1 MFSEKELSREK
12 QGEKSRIIKFPEK
25 AKARKL
31 TSIRYLHP
39 APLIEEQASSGFTL
53 NFLGYA
59 SFEAGCPVCGCQELE
74 VYALSHVDQSAAA
87 RSVQAAK
94 DYQHRVCAECGLHE
108 EYFVLPLAYQLTGQ
122 LLVSELERV
131 VGVISQQRLIT
142 QPQQWLALR
151 MKRVQEVLELGVQT
165 FKRPGNQAD

>member
-1 MFSEKELSREK
+1 MFGEKELSSEK
-12 QGEKSRIIKFPEK
+12 QAGRGRIIKFPDK
-25 AKARKL
+25 PRARKVAS
-31 TSIRYLHP
+31 TGYLQLES
-39 APLIEEQASSGFTL
+39 AIEEQGSSFNL
-53 NFLGYA
+53 SFVGYA
-59 SFEAGCPVCGCQELE
+59 AFSQGCPVCGCQELE
-74 VYALSHVDQSAAA
+74 VYGLSHVDGSTAVE
-87 RSVQAAK
+87 SVQEAK

-151 MKRVQEVLELGVQT
+151 MKRAQEVLELGVQT
-165 FKRPGNQAD
+165 FKRLGS

>member
-1 MFSEKELSREK
+1 MFGEKGLTSEKQTGK
-12 QGEKSRIIKFPEK
+12 GQIINFPDK
-25 AKARKL
+25 PRVRKL
-31 TSIRYLHP
+31 TSSRYLQP
-39 APLIEEQASSGFTL
+39 ASTGEEQASRGFTL

-59 SFEAGCPVCGCQELE
+59 CFEAGCPVCGCQELE
-74 VYALSHVDQSAAA
+74 VYALSHVDQSTAV

-94 DYQHRVCAECGLHE
+94 DYQHRVCSECGLHE

-131 VGVISQQRLIT
+131 TGVISRCWLIT

-151 MKRVQEVLELGVQT
+151 MKRVQEVLELGTQT
-165 FKRPGNQAD
+165 FKRLGS

>member
-1 MFSEKELSREK
+1 MFGEKELTSER
-12 QGEKSRIIKFPEK
+12 QGKKGRIIQFPDK
-25 AKARKL
+25 PRTRKL
-31 TSIRYLHP
+31 TSSRYLQP
-39 APLIEEQASSGFTL
+39 APVIEEQGSSFSL
-53 NFLGYA
+53 SFVGYA
-59 SFEAGCPVCGCQELE
+59 AFSQGCPVCGCQELE
-74 VYALSHVDQSAAA
+74 VYGLSHLDGGAVVGSIQE
-87 RSVQAAK
+87 AK

-131 VGVISQQRLIT
+131 TGVISQQRLIT

-165 FKRPGNQAD
+165 FKRLGS